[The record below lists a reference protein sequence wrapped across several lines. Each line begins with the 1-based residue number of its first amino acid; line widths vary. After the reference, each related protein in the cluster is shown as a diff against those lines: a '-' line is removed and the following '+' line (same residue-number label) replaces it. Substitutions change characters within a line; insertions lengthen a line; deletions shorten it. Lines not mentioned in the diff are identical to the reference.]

1 LMPSEATKL
10 SVLAA
15 RVAVR
20 GIAAM
25 EGASPG
31 K

>member
-1 LMPSEATKL
+1 
-10 SVLAA
+10 VLAA

-20 GIAAM
+20 GLAAMELAAM

-31 K
+31 R